1 MFHPKSFDFLE
12 EMKKRIDPS
21 PFSWNDALI
30 WVTTYPTLDPYL
42 VVDRTTMPTSR
53 PSMGSL
59 TVHGQMP
66 DGKQCHFGIVDFWD
80 IKEGHHNP
88 EFWWKNFN
96 EEFDYDKNIKGHRDF
111 DIPQNVKVEL
121 VFDDE
126 PIDIEFRGRK
136 PNEKVK
142 PKMHRT
148 EG

>member
-1 MFHPKSFDFLE
+1 MVSICNLCCIRPIYFAHHGISF
-12 EMKKRIDPS
+12 
-21 PFSWNDALI
+21 WNGHH
-30 WVTTYPTLDPYL
+30 L
-42 VVDRTTMPTSR
+42 V
-53 PSMGSL
+53 
-59 TVHGQMP
+59 
-66 DGKQCHFGIVDFWD
+66 VDFWD